1 MTAEPL
7 KTTIDGKV
15 ATITLNRTDALNAL
29 DRPFWSAFRETVEKL
44 DATGEIRALVIASTG
59 KHFTAGMDLSVFQTM
74 PDMSGVKMGRHR
86 AELMRTV
93 ARLQETFSCLEK
105 ARFPVIAAIQGGC
118 IGAGVDMISACD
130 MRYCS
135 EDAFFC
141 IQEINIGMTAD
152 VGTFPRLQ
160 KVMSDAVAREM
171 AFTGRR
177 LNAER
182 AFAAGLVNE
191 VCKDAG
197 AALEA
202 AQKAAHEIA
211 EKSPLAVWGSKEIMN
226 YGRDHTTADTLK
238 QIAVWQSGMFQDG
251 DMHEAMTAKQEKR
264 PAQFDDL
271 LPDKD
276 VI

>member
-74 PDMSGVKMGRHR
+74 PDMSGVETGRHR

-93 ARLQETFSCLEK
+93 VRLQETFSCLEK

-182 AFAAGLVNE
+182 AFAAGFVNE